1 MNNDCSI
8 VFPKAIMLPANYRLE
23 CFDSASA
30 LYATKW
36 AALTQDDLFYKID
49 YLAEVERSCKAY
61 LQPKYGIVYN
71 ADEAVGAFYF
81 QLVRFKGK
89 QLIAFLPKQKQGF
102 WYQYFIETPAKFIL
116 GKIDKPLLVLGN
128 LLQTNHGGIFFSPA
142 ITDPKEKA
150 IIVETLCKKT
160 QKNCAASA
168 ILITNIYESD
178 HHFLHYLDASFHQFH
193 SEPDLQLTID
203 PAWKTMDDYLQSLQ
217 SKYRVRAKKILK
229 ESADLEVR
237 PLLLEEIKQYNEK
250 IFALNRQV
258 MKHVK
263 FSLGDISSTY
273 FYDIASY
280 FGERFTMNG
289 YFKDG
294 ELIGFSSLITENKI
308 LNSHFIG
315 MNYNFINASKLYN
328 RILYD
333 NLQFGIA
340 HQLHLVKY
348 GRTATEIKTTVGA
361 KPLAMVNF
369 IKYQNSMINQF
380 VPRVLKLL
388 KAPEFITR
396 NPFK

>member
-1 MNNDCSI
+1 MSDCSI
-8 VFPKAIMLPANYRLE
+8 IFPKAAILPANYRIE
-23 CFDSASA
+23 CFDCATA

-36 AALTQDDLFYKID
+36 SALTQDDLFYNID
-49 YLAEVERSCKAY
+49 YLAEVERTCKAY

-71 ADEAVGAFYF
+71 DDEAVGAFYF

-89 QLIAFLPKQKQGF
+89 QLIAFLSKEKKGF
-102 WYQYFIETPAKFIL
+102 WYENFIETPAKLIL
-116 GKIDKPLLVLGN
+116 ERIDKPLLVLGN
-128 LLQTNHGGIFFSPA
+128 LLQTNHCGIFFCPS

-150 IIVETLCKKT
+150 LIVETLCKKT
-160 QKNCAASA
+160 QKICAASA
-168 ILITNIYESD
+168 ILITNIYESNN
-178 HHFLHYLDASFHQFH
+178 HFLNYLDASFHQFH

-203 PAWKTMDDYLQSLQ
+203 PTWKTMEDYLQSLH

-237 PLLLEEIKQYNEK
+237 PLQLEEIKQYNEK

-263 FSLGDISSTY
+263 FSVGDISPGY

-289 YFKDG
+289 YFKNG

-315 MNYNFINASKLYN
+315 MNYEFINANKLYN

-333 NLQFGIA
+333 NLQFGIE
-340 HQLHLVKY
+340 HQLELVKY
-348 GRTATEIKTTVGA
+348 GRTATEIKTTIGA
-361 KPLAMVNF
+361 KPLAMVNY
-369 IKYQNSMINQF
+369 IKHQNSMINYF
-380 VPRVLKLL
+380 VPRVLNLL
-388 KAPEFITR
+388 KAPEFIIR